1 MSSFSTNLKR
11 IMKQKGVSASELAR
25 YMGTHRNNALR
36 LMHMVQYPTP
46 MTIWKAAQA
55 LDVHPRKLDENW
67 EE

>member
-1 MSSFSTNLKR
+1 
-11 IMKQKGVSASELAR
+11 MKQKGVSASELAR

-55 LDVHPRKLDENW
+55 LDVHPKKLDENW
-67 EE
+67 ED